1 MMLISFLL
9 LVLVACKTYAIN
21 PNPNKMCDAMYYG
34 EMDKKLVN
42 APNHKSKYVMEDFY
56 KRRSRQTG
64 MSISQVKS
72 CYDSK
77 KKGSKKQN

>member
-1 MMLISFLL
+1 MILSFII
-9 LVLVACKTYAIN
+9 LVWFVSQLYAIN
-21 PNPNKMCDAMYYG
+21 VNPNKMCDAMYYG

-64 MSISQVKS
+64 MSIGQVKS

-77 KKGSKKQN
+77 KKSSKKQN